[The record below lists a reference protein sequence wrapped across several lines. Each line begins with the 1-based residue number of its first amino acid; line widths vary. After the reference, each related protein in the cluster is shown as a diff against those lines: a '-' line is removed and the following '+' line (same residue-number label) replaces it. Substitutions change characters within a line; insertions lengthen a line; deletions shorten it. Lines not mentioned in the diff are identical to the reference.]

1 MKLTTISEHKEV
13 RQANALTEARFEM
26 TATELDL
33 FFYLLGLLK
42 RDNPTKKHQI
52 SITELQ
58 RITGKEY
65 KYSQLRESTEKMGSR
80 MYEYVR
86 ENGNLLQVWIF
97 SSCEYISGHGI
108 IEVELSDKITPFLF
122 DLKEQFTSFR
132 LYAALKMSSK
142 YAKRIYAMLSQWKD
156 IGIWRTSIEDLKT
169 RLKLFDPKGK
179 EAEQY
184 KQISQLKGFV
194 LDPAIEQI
202 NEYSELKVSYE
213 LIKKGRSFTEI
224 EFKIDLQN
232 PKVIINIDFSQD
244 PKEQRCAQN
253 LEEIGIKRNDL
264 LEQIAKNEDLRQK
277 TFKWYHDWK
286 LGKFGKVGNPAGLL
300 LKTLGLV

>member
-1 MKLTTISEHKEV
+1 MKIATIGENKEV
-13 RQANALTEARFEM
+13 RQSNALTEARFEM

-42 RDNPTKKHQI
+42 KDDYTKKYQI

-65 KYSQLRESTEKMGSR
+65 KYSQLRESTERMGSR

-97 SSCEYISGHGI
+97 SSCEYIAGHGI
-108 IEVELSDKITPFLF
+108 IEVELSGKITPFLF

-132 LYAALKMSSK
+132 LYAALNMSSK
-142 YAKRIYAMLSQWKD
+142 YAKRIYTMLSQWKD
-156 IGIWRTSIEDLKT
+156 IGIWRTGIEELKT
-169 RLKLFDPKGK
+169 KLKLFDPKGK
-179 EAEQY
+179 EPEQY
-184 KQISQLKGFV
+184 KQIGQLKSFV
-194 LDPAIEQI
+194 LDPAVNQI
-202 NEYSELKVSYE
+202 NEYSELKVSYK

-224 EFKIDLQN
+224 EFTIDIQN
-232 PKVIINIDFSQD
+232 PKALINIDFSQD
-244 PKEQRCAQN
+244 PKEQRCIKN

-264 LEQIAKNEDLRQK
+264 LEQIAKDEDLRQK